1 MDPIMI
7 GIAAVVILVIV
18 AGVFLMKKGKNETTV
33 DTQTQVKRPKTL
45 AEQQREL
52 ELQRQSHMPS
62 PATPDLSQTTLQ
74 TVQTPNIAESAQH
87 ELQAA
92 EQLIQTQD
100 YDGAITTLRRA
111 LKNHPSH
118 SELNFTLLNSYA
130 LAKDY
135 QHFNTFYLEVL
146 ALNDADL
153 TTQANNLKMLVDE
166 EQRISARSTVM
177 TDTAEAVESDGLD
190 FDLPGFKQDSDKP
203 AINSTLQVAMPSV
216 TEAAQPANP
225 VDGIS
230 NNADNELDFDF
241 ALDVPETKIAPV
253 TPVPPATK
261 PTTETTA
268 AQPQS
273 NELTFAD
280 FDFDLPSNEPAT
292 AETVPAPAL
301 ESPTEIFAPIDEPV
315 TTASASNV
323 NNNNNA
329 ISDSDFDFDFSLPE
343 TQSTPTATATA
354 PMLTSPTAAP
364 SADNN
369 IADDFDFD
377 FALDV
382 PETKIAPVTPVPP
395 ATKPTTETTAAQPQ
409 SNELTFAD
417 FDFDLPSNEP
427 ATAETVPAPALESP
441 TEIFA
446 PIDEPVTTAS
456 ASNVNNNNNAIS
468 DSDFDFDFSL
478 PETQSTP
485 TATATAPM
493 LTSPTA
499 APSADNN
506 IADDFDFDFE
516 LNAEPAVTV
525 TPTNDATTETDLSFG
540 ASDIKASSNLTS
552 DAATSVPFASDEAT
566 DIASFALDDELLRQA
581 EAASLAKP
589 ATPSVAEPVVD
600 LAEVSAPEV
609 KAPKPSDSLL
619 ISDDMFDLSFD
630 DSTTQAATPAN
641 TQTTTTPIA
650 SPETTSIADNA
661 ISTTAPVVEDLSAIL
676 DVIKDI
682 DTDTLNVDLAEQ
694 YVNLGEYD
702 SAKRLLDEIKDSNN
716 TALVERATA
725 LRQRIA

>member
-18 AGVFLMKKGKNETTV
+18 AGVFLMKKGKSQTTV

-52 ELQRQSHMPS
+52 ELQRQSQQPS
-62 PATPDLSQTTLQ
+62 PYAAPNLPQSTLQ
-74 TVQTPNIAESAQH
+74 AAKTLKTAENVHH

-92 EQLIQTQD
+92 EQLIQNQD

-118 SELNFTLLNSYA
+118 SELNFTLLNTYA

-135 QHFNTFYLEVL
+135 QHFNSFYLEVL
-146 ALNDADL
+146 ALNDIDL
-153 TTQANNLKMLVDE
+153 TTQANNLKTLVDE
-166 EQRISARSTVM
+166 EQSINARSTAM
-177 TDTAEAVESDGLD
+177 THTAEAVEPDGLD

-203 AINSTLQVAMPSV
+203 AVNSTLHVVRPTVTQV
-216 TEAAQPANP
+216 AQPANP

-230 NNADNELDFDF
+230 SKADNELDFDF
-241 ALDVPETKIAPV
+241 ALDVPETKIAPLP
-253 TPVPPATK
+253 TATE

-268 AQPQS
+268 AQSQS
-273 NELTFAD
+273 NEFTFDD
-280 FDFDLPSNEPAT
+280 FDFDLPSKQPAT
-292 AETVPAPAL
+292 AETVPAPVL

-329 ISDSDFDFDFSLPE
+329 ISDSGFDFDFSLPE
-343 TQSTPTATATA
+343 TQSTPAATATA
-354 PMLTSPTAAP
+354 PMLTT
-364 SADNN
+364 
-369 IADDFDFD
+369 
-377 FALDV
+377 
-382 PETKIAPVTPVPP
+382 
-395 ATKPTTETTAAQPQ
+395 
-409 SNELTFAD
+409 
-417 FDFDLPSNEP
+417 
-427 ATAETVPAPALESP
+427 
-441 TEIFA
+441 
-446 PIDEPVTTAS
+446 
-456 ASNVNNNNNAIS
+456 
-468 DSDFDFDFSL
+468 
-478 PETQSTP
+478 
-485 TATATAPM
+485 
-493 LTSPTA
+493 PTA

-525 TPTNDATTETDLSFG
+525 TPTNDATTEAALSFDT
-540 ASDIKASSNLTS
+540 SDIKSSSNLTS
-552 DAATSVPFASDEAT
+552 DAVTSVPVASDEAT

-600 LAEVSAPEV
+600 LAEVN
-609 KAPKPSDSLL
+609 APKPSDSLL

-641 TQTTTTPIA
+641 TQTTTTPTA
-650 SPETTSIADNA
+650 SPETTSIADKA
-661 ISTTAPVVEDLSAIL
+661 SLTTAPVVEDLSEIL

>member
-18 AGVFLMKKGKNETTV
+18 AGVFLMKKGKSQTTV

-52 ELQRQSHMPS
+52 ELQRQSQQPS
-62 PATPDLSQTTLQ
+62 PYAA
-74 TVQTPNIAESAQH
+74 PNLPQST
-87 ELQAA
+87 LQAA
-92 EQLIQTQD
+92 QT
-100 YDGAITTLRRA
+100 
-111 LKNHPSH
+111 
-118 SELNFTLLNSYA
+118 LNLNA
-130 LAKDY
+130 
-135 QHFNTFYLEVL
+135 
-146 ALNDADL
+146 
-153 TTQANNLKMLVDE
+153 QANNLKTLVDE
-166 EQRISARSTVM
+166 EQSINARSTAM
-177 TDTAEAVESDGLD
+177 THTAEAVEPDGLD

-203 AINSTLQVAMPSV
+203 AINSTLHVVRPTVTQV
-216 TEAAQPANP
+216 AQPANP

-230 NNADNELDFDF
+230 SKADNELDFDF
-241 ALDVPETKIAPV
+241 ALDVPETKIAPLP
-253 TPVPPATK
+253 TATE

-268 AQPQS
+268 AQSQS
-273 NELTFAD
+273 NEFTFDD
-280 FDFDLPSNEPAT
+280 FDFDPPSKEPAT
-292 AETVPAPAL
+292 AATVAAPAL

-329 ISDSDFDFDFSLPE
+329 ISDSGFDFDFSLPE
-343 TQSTPTATATA
+343 TQSTPAATATA
-354 PMLTSPTAAP
+354 PMLTT
-364 SADNN
+364 
-369 IADDFDFD
+369 
-377 FALDV
+377 
-382 PETKIAPVTPVPP
+382 
-395 ATKPTTETTAAQPQ
+395 
-409 SNELTFAD
+409 
-417 FDFDLPSNEP
+417 
-427 ATAETVPAPALESP
+427 
-441 TEIFA
+441 
-446 PIDEPVTTAS
+446 
-456 ASNVNNNNNAIS
+456 
-468 DSDFDFDFSL
+468 
-478 PETQSTP
+478 
-485 TATATAPM
+485 
-493 LTSPTA
+493 PTA

-516 LNAEPAVTV
+516 LNAEPAVT
-525 TPTNDATTETDLSFG
+525 PTNDATTEANLSFDT
-540 ASDIKASSNLTS
+540 SDIKSSSNLTS
-552 DAATSVPFASDEAT
+552 DAVTSVPVASDEAT

-600 LAEVSAPEV
+600 LAEVNAPNS
-609 KAPKPSDSLL
+609 SDSLL

-650 SPETTSIADNA
+650 SPETTSIADKA
-661 ISTTAPVVEDLSAIL
+661 SLTTAPVVEDLSEIL

>member
-216 TEAAQPANP
+216 TEVTQPATLANG
-225 VDGIS
+225 VS
-230 NNADNELDFDF
+230 SNADNELDFDF
-241 ALDVPETKIAPV
+241 AFDAPETKIAPV
-253 TPVPPATK
+253 APVPPATE

-268 AQPQS
+268 AQSQS
-273 NELTFAD
+273 NELTFDD
-280 FDFDLPSNEPAT
+280 FDFDLPSKEPAT

-315 TTASASNV
+315 ATTLASNV
-323 NNNNNA
+323 NHEA
-329 ISDSDFDFDFSLPE
+329 ISDSDFDFDFSLPD
-343 TQSTPTATATA
+343 TPSTTATTA
-354 PMLTSPTAAP
+354 VEPMTTTSAAP
-364 SADNN
+364 SADN
-369 IADDFDFD
+369 IADEF
-377 FALDV
+377 
-382 PETKIAPVTPVPP
+382 
-395 ATKPTTETTAAQPQ
+395 
-409 SNELTFAD
+409 D
-417 FDFDLPSNEP
+417 FDFDL
-427 ATAETVPAPALESP
+427 
-441 TEIFA
+441 
-446 PIDEPVTTAS
+446 
-456 ASNVNNNNNAIS
+456 
-468 DSDFDFDFSL
+468 
-478 PETQSTP
+478 
-485 TATATAPM
+485 
-493 LTSPTA
+493 
-499 APSADNN
+499 
-506 IADDFDFDFE
+506 
-516 LNAEPAVTV
+516 NAEPAV
-525 TPTNDATTETDLSFG
+525 TPTNDATTEADLSFD
-540 ASDIKASSNLTS
+540 ASDTKASNNLVS
-552 DAATSVPFASDEAT
+552 DAATSVPVASDEAT
-566 DIASFALDDELLRQA
+566 DIASFDLDDELLRQA
-581 EAASLAKP
+581 EAATLATP
-589 ATPSVAEPVVD
+589 ATPSVAEPVVG
-600 LAEVSAPEV
+600 LAEVSAPSQ
-609 KAPKPSDSLL
+609 SDSLL
-619 ISDDMFDLSFD
+619 ISDDMFDFALDDDTTKVQDATSNVLVTEPVTSDDLIDLSFD
-630 DSTTQAATPAN
+630 DTANQTAPTP
-641 TQTTTTPIA
+641 TA
-650 SPETTSIADNA
+650 SLETTSVADNA
-661 ISTTAPVVEDLSAIL
+661 SLTTAPVIEDLSAIL

>member
-18 AGVFLMKKGKNETTV
+18 AGVFLMKKGKNQTTV
-33 DTQTQVKRPKTL
+33 DSQTQVKRPKTL

-52 ELQRQSHMPS
+52 ELQRQSQIPS
-62 PATPDLSQTTLQ
+62 PAAPDLPQTTLQ
-74 TVQTPNIAESAQH
+74 TVQTLNTAESAQH

-100 YDGAITTLRRA
+100 YEGAITTLRRA

-118 SELNFTLLNSYA
+118 SGLNFTLLNSYA

-135 QHFNTFYLEVL
+135 QHFNTFYSEVL

-166 EQRISARSTVM
+166 EQSITARSAAM
-177 TDTAEAVESDGLD
+177 THTAEVVESDGLD
-190 FDLPGFKQDSDKP
+190 FDLPGFNKQESDKP
-203 AINSTLQVAMPSV
+203 AINSTSQVAMPSV
-216 TEAAQPANP
+216 TEMAQPATLAN
-225 VDGIS
+225 GAS

-253 TPVPPATK
+253 TPVPPETK

-273 NELTFAD
+273 DELTFDD

-292 AETVPAPAL
+292 AKTVAAPAL
-301 ESPTEIFAPIDEPV
+301 ESPTEIVTPVKEESV
-315 TTASASNV
+315 TTTLASNV
-323 NNNNNA
+323 NNEA

-343 TQSTPTATATA
+343 TQSTPTATAVE
-354 PMLTSPTAAP
+354 PMIMTQTAAP
-364 SADNN
+364 SADN

-377 FALDV
+377 FD
-382 PETKIAPVTPVPP
+382 
-395 ATKPTTETTAAQPQ
+395 
-409 SNELTFAD
+409 
-417 FDFDLPSNEP
+417 
-427 ATAETVPAPALESP
+427 
-441 TEIFA
+441 
-446 PIDEPVTTAS
+446 
-456 ASNVNNNNNAIS
+456 
-468 DSDFDFDFSL
+468 
-478 PETQSTP
+478 
-485 TATATAPM
+485 
-493 LTSPTA
+493 
-499 APSADNN
+499 
-506 IADDFDFDFE
+506 
-516 LNAEPAVTV
+516 LNAEPAV
-525 TPTNDATTETDLSFG
+525 TPTNDATTETALSFG
-540 ASDIKASSNLTS
+540 ASDTKASSNLTS

-566 DIASFALDDELLRQA
+566 DIASFALDDELILQA
-581 EAASLAKP
+581 EAATLATV
-589 ATPSVAEPVVD
+589 ATPSVTEPVVD
-600 LAEVSAPEV
+600 LAEVSAPIEV
-609 KAPKPSDSLL
+609 KAPSQSDSLL
-619 ISDDMFDLSFD
+619 ISDDMFDFALDDDTTKAQDATSNVLVTEPTPSDDLIDLSFD
-630 DSTTQAATPAN
+630 DTATQATN
-641 TQTTTTPIA
+641 QTTTTRTA
-650 SPETTSIADNA
+650 SLETTSIADNV
-661 ISTTAPVVEDLSAIL
+661 SLTTAPVVEDLSAIL

>member
-18 AGVFLMKKGKNETTV
+18 AGVFLMKKGKSQTTV

-52 ELQRQSHMPS
+52 ELQRQSQQPS
-62 PATPDLSQTTLQ
+62 PYAA
-74 TVQTPNIAESAQH
+74 PNLPQST
-87 ELQAA
+87 LQAA
-92 EQLIQTQD
+92 QT
-100 YDGAITTLRRA
+100 
-111 LKNHPSH
+111 
-118 SELNFTLLNSYA
+118 LNLNA
-130 LAKDY
+130 
-135 QHFNTFYLEVL
+135 
-146 ALNDADL
+146 
-153 TTQANNLKMLVDE
+153 QANNLKTLVDE
-166 EQRISARSTVM
+166 EQSINARSTAM
-177 TDTAEAVESDGLD
+177 THTAEAVEPDGLD

-203 AINSTLQVAMPSV
+203 AINSTLHVVRPTVTQV
-216 TEAAQPANP
+216 AQPANP

-230 NNADNELDFDF
+230 SKADNELDFDF
-241 ALDVPETKIAPV
+241 ALDVPETKIAPLP
-253 TPVPPATK
+253 TATE

-268 AQPQS
+268 AQSQS
-273 NELTFAD
+273 NEFTFDD
-280 FDFDLPSNEPAT
+280 FDFDLPSKQPAT
-292 AETVPAPAL
+292 AATVAAPAL

-329 ISDSDFDFDFSLPE
+329 ISDSGFDFDFSLPE
-343 TQSTPTATATA
+343 TQSTPAATATA
-354 PMLTSPTAAP
+354 PMLTT
-364 SADNN
+364 
-369 IADDFDFD
+369 
-377 FALDV
+377 
-382 PETKIAPVTPVPP
+382 
-395 ATKPTTETTAAQPQ
+395 
-409 SNELTFAD
+409 
-417 FDFDLPSNEP
+417 
-427 ATAETVPAPALESP
+427 
-441 TEIFA
+441 
-446 PIDEPVTTAS
+446 
-456 ASNVNNNNNAIS
+456 
-468 DSDFDFDFSL
+468 
-478 PETQSTP
+478 
-485 TATATAPM
+485 
-493 LTSPTA
+493 PTA

-525 TPTNDATTETDLSFG
+525 TPTNDATTEAALSFDT
-540 ASDIKASSNLTS
+540 SDIKSSSNLTS
-552 DAATSVPFASDEAT
+552 DAVTSVPVASDEAT

-600 LAEVSAPEV
+600 LAEVNAPNS
-609 KAPKPSDSLL
+609 SDSLL

-650 SPETTSIADNA
+650 SPETTSIADKA
-661 ISTTAPVVEDLSAIL
+661 SLTTAPVVEDLSEIL

-716 TALVERATA
+716 TALVERAAA

>member
-7 GIAAVVILVIV
+7 GIAAVVILVVI
-18 AGVFLMKKGKNETTV
+18 AGVFLMKKGKNQTTV

-52 ELQRQSHMPS
+52 ELQRQSQQPS
-62 PATPDLSQTTLQ
+62 PYAA
-74 TVQTPNIAESAQH
+74 PNLPQST
-87 ELQAA
+87 LQAA
-92 EQLIQTQD
+92 QT
-100 YDGAITTLRRA
+100 
-111 LKNHPSH
+111 
-118 SELNFTLLNSYA
+118 LNLNA
-130 LAKDY
+130 
-135 QHFNTFYLEVL
+135 
-146 ALNDADL
+146 
-153 TTQANNLKMLVDE
+153 QANNLKTLVDE
-166 EQRISARSTVM
+166 EQSINARSTAM
-177 TDTAEAVESDGLD
+177 THTAEAVEPDGLD
-190 FDLPGFKQDSDKP
+190 FDLPGFNNQDNNQDSDKP
-203 AINSTLQVAMPSV
+203 AINRTLQAAMPTV
-216 TEAAQPANP
+216 TQVAQPANP

-230 NNADNELDFDF
+230 SKADNELDFDF
-241 ALDVPETKIAPV
+241 ALDVPETKIAPLP
-253 TPVPPATK
+253 TATE

-268 AQPQS
+268 AQSQS
-273 NELTFAD
+273 NEFTFDD
-280 FDFDLPSNEPAT
+280 FDFDPPSKEPAT
-292 AETVPAPAL
+292 AATVAAPAL

-329 ISDSDFDFDFSLPE
+329 ISDSGFDFDFSLPE
-343 TQSTPTATATA
+343 TQSTPAATATA
-354 PMLTSPTAAP
+354 PMLTT
-364 SADNN
+364 
-369 IADDFDFD
+369 
-377 FALDV
+377 
-382 PETKIAPVTPVPP
+382 
-395 ATKPTTETTAAQPQ
+395 
-409 SNELTFAD
+409 
-417 FDFDLPSNEP
+417 
-427 ATAETVPAPALESP
+427 
-441 TEIFA
+441 
-446 PIDEPVTTAS
+446 
-456 ASNVNNNNNAIS
+456 
-468 DSDFDFDFSL
+468 
-478 PETQSTP
+478 
-485 TATATAPM
+485 
-493 LTSPTA
+493 PTA

-525 TPTNDATTETDLSFG
+525 TPTNDATTEAALSFDT
-540 ASDIKASSNLTS
+540 SDIKSSSNLTS
-552 DAATSVPFASDEAT
+552 DAVTSVPVASDEAT

-600 LAEVSAPEV
+600 LAEVN
-609 KAPKPSDSLL
+609 APKPSDSLL

-650 SPETTSIADNA
+650 SPETTSIADKA
-661 ISTTAPVVEDLSAIL
+661 SLTTAPVVEDLSEIL

>member
-18 AGVFLMKKGKNETTV
+18 AGVFLMKKGKSQTTV

-52 ELQRQSHMPS
+52 ELQRQSQQPS
-62 PATPDLSQTTLQ
+62 PYAA
-74 TVQTPNIAESAQH
+74 PNLPQST
-87 ELQAA
+87 LQAA
-92 EQLIQTQD
+92 QT
-100 YDGAITTLRRA
+100 
-111 LKNHPSH
+111 
-118 SELNFTLLNSYA
+118 LNLNA
-130 LAKDY
+130 
-135 QHFNTFYLEVL
+135 
-146 ALNDADL
+146 
-153 TTQANNLKMLVDE
+153 QANNLKTLVDE
-166 EQRISARSTVM
+166 EQSINARSTAM
-177 TDTAEAVESDGLD
+177 THTAEAVEPDGLD

-203 AINSTLQVAMPSV
+203 AINSTLHVVRPTVTQV
-216 TEAAQPANP
+216 AQPANP

-230 NNADNELDFDF
+230 SKADNELDFDF
-241 ALDVPETKIAPV
+241 ALDVPETKIAPLP
-253 TPVPPATK
+253 TATE

-268 AQPQS
+268 AQSQS
-273 NELTFAD
+273 NEFTFDD
-280 FDFDLPSNEPAT
+280 FDFDPPSKQPAT
-292 AETVPAPAL
+292 AETVAAPAL

-343 TQSTPTATATA
+343 TQSTPTATAVE
-354 PMLTSPTAAP
+354 PMPTTPTAAP

-377 FALDV
+377 FD
-382 PETKIAPVTPVPP
+382 
-395 ATKPTTETTAAQPQ
+395 
-409 SNELTFAD
+409 
-417 FDFDLPSNEP
+417 
-427 ATAETVPAPALESP
+427 
-441 TEIFA
+441 
-446 PIDEPVTTAS
+446 
-456 ASNVNNNNNAIS
+456 
-468 DSDFDFDFSL
+468 
-478 PETQSTP
+478 
-485 TATATAPM
+485 
-493 LTSPTA
+493 
-499 APSADNN
+499 
-506 IADDFDFDFE
+506 
-516 LNAEPAVTV
+516 LNAEPAV
-525 TPTNDATTETDLSFG
+525 TPTNDATTEAALSFDT
-540 ASDIKASSNLTS
+540 SDIKSSSNLTS
-552 DAATSVPFASDEAT
+552 DAVTSVPVASDEAT

-600 LAEVSAPEV
+600 LAEVN
-609 KAPKPSDSLL
+609 APKPSDSLL

-650 SPETTSIADNA
+650 SPETTSIADKA
-661 ISTTAPVVEDLSAIL
+661 SLTTAPVVEDLSEIL

>member
-18 AGVFLMKKGKNETTV
+18 AGVFLMKKGKSQTTV

-52 ELQRQSHMPS
+52 ELQRQSQMPS
-62 PATPDLSQTTLQ
+62 PAAPDLPQTTLQ
-74 TVQTPNIAESAQH
+74 TVQTLNTAESAQH

-92 EQLIQTQD
+92 EQLIQNQD
-100 YDGAITTLRRA
+100 YEGAITTLRRA

-118 SELNFTLLNSYA
+118 SGLNFTLLNSYA

-135 QHFNTFYLEVL
+135 QHFNTFYSEVL

-166 EQRISARSTVM
+166 EQSITARSAAM
-177 TDTAEAVESDGLD
+177 THTAEAVESDGLD

-216 TEAAQPANP
+216 TGAAQSVTP
-225 VDGIS
+225 VDGAS
-230 NNADNELDFDF
+230 HNADNELDFDF
-241 ALDVPETKIAPV
+241 ALDVPETKPTPV
-253 TPVPPATK
+253 TTATE

-268 AQPQS
+268 AQSQS
-273 NELTFAD
+273 DELTFDD
-280 FDFDLPSNEPAT
+280 FDFDLPSKEPAT
-292 AETVPAPAL
+292 AETVAAPVL

-315 TTASASNV
+315 TTTLASKV
-323 NNNNNA
+323 NNEA

-343 TQSTPTATATA
+343 TQSTPTATAVE

-369 IADDFDFD
+369 IADEF
-377 FALDV
+377 
-382 PETKIAPVTPVPP
+382 
-395 ATKPTTETTAAQPQ
+395 
-409 SNELTFAD
+409 D
-417 FDFDLPSNEP
+417 FDFDL
-427 ATAETVPAPALESP
+427 
-441 TEIFA
+441 
-446 PIDEPVTTAS
+446 
-456 ASNVNNNNNAIS
+456 
-468 DSDFDFDFSL
+468 
-478 PETQSTP
+478 
-485 TATATAPM
+485 
-493 LTSPTA
+493 
-499 APSADNN
+499 
-506 IADDFDFDFE
+506 
-516 LNAEPAVTV
+516 NAEPAV
-525 TPTNDATTETDLSFG
+525 TPTNDATTEADLSFD

-552 DAATSVPFASDEAT
+552 DAATSVPVASDEAT
-566 DIASFALDDELLRQA
+566 DITSFDLDDELLRQA
-581 EAASLAKP
+581 EAATLAT
-589 ATPSVAEPVVD
+589 ATTPSVAEPVVD
-600 LAEVSAPEV
+600 LAEV
-609 KAPKPSDSLL
+609 KAPSQSDSLL
-619 ISDDMFDLSFD
+619 ISDDMFDFALDDDTTKVQDATSNVLFTEPTPSDDLIDLSFD
-630 DSTTQAATPAN
+630 DAAIQVTN
-641 TQTTTTPIA
+641 QTTTTPTA
-650 SPETTSIADNA
+650 SLETPSVADNA
-661 ISTTAPVVEDLSAIL
+661 ISTTAPVVEDLSAIF

>member
-18 AGVFLMKKGKNETTV
+18 AGVFLMKKGKSQTIVN
-33 DTQTQVKRPKTL
+33 TQTQVKRPKTL

-52 ELQRQSHMPS
+52 ELQRQSQQPS
-62 PATPDLSQTTLQ
+62 PYAA
-74 TVQTPNIAESAQH
+74 PNLPQST
-87 ELQAA
+87 LQAA
-92 EQLIQTQD
+92 QT
-100 YDGAITTLRRA
+100 
-111 LKNHPSH
+111 
-118 SELNFTLLNSYA
+118 LNLNA
-130 LAKDY
+130 
-135 QHFNTFYLEVL
+135 
-146 ALNDADL
+146 
-153 TTQANNLKMLVDE
+153 QANNLKTLVDE
-166 EQRISARSTVM
+166 EQSINARSTAM
-177 TDTAEAVESDGLD
+177 THTAEAVEPDGLD

-203 AINSTLQVAMPSV
+203 AINSTLHVVRPTVTQV
-216 TEAAQPANP
+216 AQPANP

-230 NNADNELDFDF
+230 SKADNELDFDF
-241 ALDVPETKIAPV
+241 ALDVPETKIAPLP
-253 TPVPPATK
+253 TATE

-268 AQPQS
+268 AQSQS
-273 NELTFAD
+273 NEFTFDD
-280 FDFDLPSNEPAT
+280 FDFDLPSKQPAT
-292 AETVPAPAL
+292 AATVAAPAL

-329 ISDSDFDFDFSLPE
+329 ISDSGFDFDFSLPE
-343 TQSTPTATATA
+343 TQSTPAATATA
-354 PMLTSPTAAP
+354 PMLTT
-364 SADNN
+364 
-369 IADDFDFD
+369 
-377 FALDV
+377 
-382 PETKIAPVTPVPP
+382 
-395 ATKPTTETTAAQPQ
+395 
-409 SNELTFAD
+409 
-417 FDFDLPSNEP
+417 
-427 ATAETVPAPALESP
+427 
-441 TEIFA
+441 
-446 PIDEPVTTAS
+446 
-456 ASNVNNNNNAIS
+456 
-468 DSDFDFDFSL
+468 
-478 PETQSTP
+478 
-485 TATATAPM
+485 
-493 LTSPTA
+493 PTA

-525 TPTNDATTETDLSFG
+525 TPTNDATTEAALSFDT
-540 ASDIKASSNLTS
+540 SDIKSSSNLTS
-552 DAATSVPFASDEAT
+552 DAVTSVPVASDEAT

-600 LAEVSAPEV
+600 LAEVN
-609 KAPKPSDSLL
+609 APKPSDSLL

-650 SPETTSIADNA
+650 SPETTSIADKA
-661 ISTTAPVVEDLSAIL
+661 SLTTAPVVEDLSEIL

-716 TALVERATA
+716 TALVERAAA

>member
-18 AGVFLMKKGKNETTV
+18 AGVFLMKKGKSQTTV

-52 ELQRQSHMPS
+52 ELQRQSQQPS
-62 PATPDLSQTTLQ
+62 PYAA
-74 TVQTPNIAESAQH
+74 PNLPQST
-87 ELQAA
+87 LQAA
-92 EQLIQTQD
+92 QT
-100 YDGAITTLRRA
+100 
-111 LKNHPSH
+111 
-118 SELNFTLLNSYA
+118 LNLNA
-130 LAKDY
+130 
-135 QHFNTFYLEVL
+135 
-146 ALNDADL
+146 
-153 TTQANNLKMLVDE
+153 QANNLKTLVDE
-166 EQRISARSTVM
+166 EQSINARSTAM
-177 TDTAEAVESDGLD
+177 THTAEAVEPDGLD

-203 AINSTLQVAMPSV
+203 AINSTLHVVRPTVTQV
-216 TEAAQPANP
+216 AQPANP

-230 NNADNELDFDF
+230 SKADNELDFDF
-241 ALDVPETKIAPV
+241 ALDVPETKIAPL
-253 TPVPPATK
+253 P
-261 PTTETTA
+261 TETTA
-268 AQPQS
+268 AQSQS
-273 NELTFAD
+273 NEFTFDD
-280 FDFDLPSNEPAT
+280 FDFDLPSKQPAT
-292 AETVPAPAL
+292 AETVPAPVL

-329 ISDSDFDFDFSLPE
+329 ISDSGFDFDFSLPE
-343 TQSTPTATATA
+343 TQSTPAATATA
-354 PMLTSPTAAP
+354 PMLTT
-364 SADNN
+364 
-369 IADDFDFD
+369 
-377 FALDV
+377 
-382 PETKIAPVTPVPP
+382 
-395 ATKPTTETTAAQPQ
+395 
-409 SNELTFAD
+409 
-417 FDFDLPSNEP
+417 
-427 ATAETVPAPALESP
+427 
-441 TEIFA
+441 
-446 PIDEPVTTAS
+446 
-456 ASNVNNNNNAIS
+456 
-468 DSDFDFDFSL
+468 
-478 PETQSTP
+478 
-485 TATATAPM
+485 
-493 LTSPTA
+493 PTA

-525 TPTNDATTETDLSFG
+525 TPTNDATTEAALSFDT
-540 ASDIKASSNLTS
+540 SDIKSSSNLTS
-552 DAATSVPFASDEAT
+552 DAVTSVPVASDEAT

-600 LAEVSAPEV
+600 LAEVN
-609 KAPKPSDSLL
+609 APKPSDSLL

-650 SPETTSIADNA
+650 SPETTSIADKA
-661 ISTTAPVVEDLSAIL
+661 SLTTAPVVEDLSEIL

>member
-18 AGVFLMKKGKNETTV
+18 AGVFLMKKGKSQTTV
-33 DTQTQVKRPKTL
+33 DTQTEVKRPKTL

-52 ELQRQSHMPS
+52 ELQRQSQMPS
-62 PATPDLSQTTLQ
+62 PAAPNLPQTTLQ
-74 TVQTPNIAESAQH
+74 TAQT
-87 ELQAA
+87 
-92 EQLIQTQD
+92 
-100 YDGAITTLRRA
+100 
-111 LKNHPSH
+111 
-118 SELNFTLLNSYA
+118 LNLNA
-130 LAKDY
+130 
-135 QHFNTFYLEVL
+135 
-146 ALNDADL
+146 
-153 TTQANNLKMLVDE
+153 QANNLKTLVDE
-166 EQRISARSTVM
+166 EQSINARSTVM
-177 TDTAEAVESDGLD
+177 THTPEAVESDVLD
-190 FDLPGFKQDSDKP
+190 FDLPGFNKQESDKP
-203 AINSTLQVAMPSV
+203 AINSTSQVAMPSV
-216 TEAAQPANP
+216 TEMAQPATLAN
-225 VDGIS
+225 GAS

-241 ALDVPETKIAPV
+241 ALDVPETKIAPLP
-253 TPVPPATK
+253 TATE

-268 AQPQS
+268 AQSQS
-273 NELTFAD
+273 NEFTFDD
-280 FDFDLPSNEPAT
+280 FDFDLPSKQPAT
-292 AETVPAPAL
+292 AATVAAPAL

-329 ISDSDFDFDFSLPE
+329 ISDSGFDFDFSLPE
-343 TQSTPTATATA
+343 TQSTPAATATA
-354 PMLTSPTAAP
+354 PMLTT
-364 SADNN
+364 
-369 IADDFDFD
+369 
-377 FALDV
+377 
-382 PETKIAPVTPVPP
+382 
-395 ATKPTTETTAAQPQ
+395 
-409 SNELTFAD
+409 
-417 FDFDLPSNEP
+417 
-427 ATAETVPAPALESP
+427 
-441 TEIFA
+441 
-446 PIDEPVTTAS
+446 
-456 ASNVNNNNNAIS
+456 
-468 DSDFDFDFSL
+468 
-478 PETQSTP
+478 
-485 TATATAPM
+485 
-493 LTSPTA
+493 PTA

-525 TPTNDATTETDLSFG
+525 TPTNDATTEAALSFDT
-540 ASDIKASSNLTS
+540 SDIKSSSNLTS
-552 DAATSVPFASDEAT
+552 DAVTSVPVASDEAT

-600 LAEVSAPEV
+600 LAEVN
-609 KAPKPSDSLL
+609 APKPSDSLL

-650 SPETTSIADNA
+650 SPETTSIADKA
-661 ISTTAPVVEDLSAIL
+661 SLTTAPVVEDLSEIL

>member
-18 AGVFLMKKGKNETTV
+18 AGFFLMKKGKNETTV

-52 ELQRQSHMPS
+52 ELQRQSQMPS
-62 PATPDLSQTTLQ
+62 PAAPDLPQTTLQ
-74 TVQTPNIAESAQH
+74 TAQTLNTTENAQH

-100 YDGAITTLRRA
+100 YEGAITTLRRA

-118 SELNFTLLNSYA
+118 SGLNFTLLNSYA

-135 QHFNTFYLEVL
+135 QHFNSFYLEVL
-146 ALNDADL
+146 AVNNADL

-166 EQRISARSTVM
+166 EQRITARSAAM
-177 TDTAEAVESDGLD
+177 THTAEAVESDGLD

-203 AINSTLQVAMPSV
+203 AINSTSQVAMPSV
-216 TEAAQPANP
+216 TEAAQPATLAN
-225 VDGIS
+225 GANS
-230 NNADNELDFDF
+230 NADNELDFDF

-253 TPVPPATK
+253 TPVPPETK

-273 NELTFAD
+273 DELTFDD
-280 FDFDLPSNEPAT
+280 FDFDLPSKQPAT
-292 AETVPAPAL
+292 AETVAAPAL
-301 ESPTEIFAPIDEPV
+301 ESPTEIVTPVKEEPV
-315 TTASASNV
+315 TTTSASNV

-329 ISDSDFDFDFSLPE
+329 ISDSDFDFDFDFSLPDNP
-343 TQSTPTATATA
+343 STNAATAAA
-354 PMLTSPTAAP
+354 PMLTPPTAAP

-377 FALDV
+377 F
-382 PETKIAPVTPVPP
+382 
-395 ATKPTTETTAAQPQ
+395 
-409 SNELTFAD
+409 
-417 FDFDLPSNEP
+417 DLK
-427 ATAETVPAPALESP
+427 
-441 TEIFA
+441 
-446 PIDEPVTTAS
+446 
-456 ASNVNNNNNAIS
+456 
-468 DSDFDFDFSL
+468 
-478 PETQSTP
+478 
-485 TATATAPM
+485 
-493 LTSPTA
+493 
-499 APSADNN
+499 
-506 IADDFDFDFE
+506 
-516 LNAEPAVTV
+516 AEPAV
-525 TPTNDATTETDLSFG
+525 TPTNDATTEANLSFD
-540 ASDIKASSNLTS
+540 ASDTKASSNLPS
-552 DAATSVPFASDEAT
+552 DAATSVPVASDEAT

-600 LAEVSAPEV
+600 LAEVN
-609 KAPKPSDSLL
+609 APKPSDSLL

-641 TQTTTTPIA
+641 TQTTTTPTA
-650 SPETTSIADNA
+650 SPETTSIADKA
-661 ISTTAPVVEDLSAIL
+661 SLKTAPVVEDLSAIL

-716 TALVERATA
+716 TALVERAAA

>member
-216 TEAAQPANP
+216 TQVAQSATLANG
-225 VDGIS
+225 VS
-230 NNADNELDFDF
+230 SNADNKLDFDF
-241 ALDVPETKIAPV
+241 ALDAPETKIAPV
-253 TPVPPATK
+253 APVPPATE

-268 AQPQS
+268 AQSQS
-273 NELTFAD
+273 NELTFDD
-280 FDFDLPSNEPAT
+280 FDFDLPSKEPAT
-292 AETVPAPAL
+292 AETVPAL
-301 ESPTEIFAPIDEPV
+301 ESTTEIFAPIDEPV
-315 TTASASNV
+315 ATTLASNV
-323 NNNNNA
+323 NHEA
-329 ISDSDFDFDFSLPE
+329 ISDSDFDFDFSLPD
-343 TQSTPTATATA
+343 TPSTTATTA
-354 PMLTSPTAAP
+354 VEPMTTTSAAP
-364 SADNN
+364 SADN
-369 IADDFDFD
+369 IADEF
-377 FALDV
+377 
-382 PETKIAPVTPVPP
+382 
-395 ATKPTTETTAAQPQ
+395 
-409 SNELTFAD
+409 D
-417 FDFDLPSNEP
+417 FDFDL
-427 ATAETVPAPALESP
+427 
-441 TEIFA
+441 
-446 PIDEPVTTAS
+446 
-456 ASNVNNNNNAIS
+456 
-468 DSDFDFDFSL
+468 
-478 PETQSTP
+478 
-485 TATATAPM
+485 
-493 LTSPTA
+493 
-499 APSADNN
+499 
-506 IADDFDFDFE
+506 
-516 LNAEPAVTV
+516 NAEPAV
-525 TPTNDATTETDLSFG
+525 TPTNDATTEADLSFD
-540 ASDIKASSNLTS
+540 ASDTKASNNLVS
-552 DAATSVPFASDEAT
+552 DAATSVPVASDEAT
-566 DIASFALDDELLRQA
+566 DIASFDLDDELLRQA
-581 EAASLAKP
+581 EAATLATP

-600 LAEVSAPEV
+600 LAEVSAPSQ
-609 KAPKPSDSLL
+609 SDSLL
-619 ISDDMFDLSFD
+619 ISDDMFDFALDDDTTKAQDPTLNVLVTEPIPSDDLIDLSFD
-630 DSTTQAATPAN
+630 DADTQATN
-641 TQTTTTPIA
+641 QTTTTPTA
-650 SPETTSIADNA
+650 SLETTSVADNA
-661 ISTTAPVVEDLSAIL
+661 SLTTAPVIEDLSAIL

>member
-18 AGVFLMKKGKNETTV
+18 AGVFLMKKGNNQTTV

-52 ELQRQSHMPS
+52 ELQRQSQMPS
-62 PATPDLSQTTLQ
+62 PAAPDLWQTTLQ
-74 TVQTPNIAESAQH
+74 TAQTLNTTESAQH

-100 YDGAITTLRRA
+100 YEGAITTLRRA

-118 SELNFTLLNSYA
+118 SGLNFTLLNSYA
-130 LAKDY
+130 LVRDY
-135 QHFNTFYLEVL
+135 QHFNSFYLEVL
-146 ALNDADL
+146 ALNDIDL
-153 TTQANNLKMLVDE
+153 TTQANNLKTLVDE
-166 EQRISARSTVM
+166 EQSINARSTAM
-177 TDTAEAVESDGLD
+177 THTAEAVEPDGLD

-203 AINSTLQVAMPSV
+203 AINSTLHVVRPTVTQV
-216 TEAAQPANP
+216 AQPANP

-230 NNADNELDFDF
+230 SKADNELDFDF
-241 ALDVPETKIAPV
+241 ALDVPETKIAPL
-253 TPVPPATK
+253 P
-261 PTTETTA
+261 TETTA
-268 AQPQS
+268 AQSQS
-273 NELTFAD
+273 NEFTFDD
-280 FDFDLPSNEPAT
+280 FDFDLPSKQPAT
-292 AETVPAPAL
+292 AETVPAPVL
-301 ESPTEIFAPIDEPV
+301 ESTTEIFAPIDEPV

-329 ISDSDFDFDFSLPE
+329 ISDSGFDFDFSLPE
-343 TQSTPTATATA
+343 TQSTPAATATA
-354 PMLTSPTAAP
+354 PMLTT
-364 SADNN
+364 
-369 IADDFDFD
+369 
-377 FALDV
+377 
-382 PETKIAPVTPVPP
+382 
-395 ATKPTTETTAAQPQ
+395 
-409 SNELTFAD
+409 
-417 FDFDLPSNEP
+417 
-427 ATAETVPAPALESP
+427 
-441 TEIFA
+441 
-446 PIDEPVTTAS
+446 
-456 ASNVNNNNNAIS
+456 
-468 DSDFDFDFSL
+468 
-478 PETQSTP
+478 
-485 TATATAPM
+485 
-493 LTSPTA
+493 PTA

-525 TPTNDATTETDLSFG
+525 TPTNDATTEAALSFDT
-540 ASDIKASSNLTS
+540 SDIKSSSNLTS
-552 DAATSVPFASDEAT
+552 DAVTSVPVASDEAT

-600 LAEVSAPEV
+600 LAEVN
-609 KAPKPSDSLL
+609 APKPSDSLL

-650 SPETTSIADNA
+650 SPETTSIADKA
-661 ISTTAPVVEDLSAIL
+661 SLTTAPVVEDLSEIL

>member
-18 AGVFLMKKGKNETTV
+18 AGVFLMKKGKSQTTV

-118 SELNFTLLNSYA
+118 SGLNFTLLNSYA

-135 QHFNTFYLEVL
+135 QHFNTFYSEVL

-230 NNADNELDFDF
+230 NNADNEL
-241 ALDVPETKIAPV
+241 
-253 TPVPPATK
+253 
-261 PTTETTA
+261 
-268 AQPQS
+268 
-273 NELTFAD
+273 
-280 FDFDLPSNEPAT
+280 
-292 AETVPAPAL
+292 
-301 ESPTEIFAPIDEPV
+301 
-315 TTASASNV
+315 
-323 NNNNNA
+323 
-329 ISDSDFDFDFSLPE
+329 
-343 TQSTPTATATA
+343 
-354 PMLTSPTAAP
+354 
-364 SADNN
+364 
-369 IADDFDFD
+369 DFD

>member
-74 TVQTPNIAESAQH
+74 TVQNLNTDESAQH

-225 VDGIS
+225 VNGIS

-241 ALDVPETKIAPV
+241 TLDVPETKIAPV
-253 TPVPPATK
+253 APVPPATK

-268 AQPQS
+268 AQSQS
-273 NELTFAD
+273 NELTFDD
-280 FDFDLPSNEPAT
+280 FDFDLPSKEPAT

-315 TTASASNV
+315 ATTLASNV
-323 NNNNNA
+323 NHEA
-329 ISDSDFDFDFSLPE
+329 ISDSDFDLDFSLPD
-343 TQSTPTATATA
+343 TPSTTAATAVE
-354 PMLTSPTAAP
+354 PMATTSAAP

-369 IADDFDFD
+369 IADEF
-377 FALDV
+377 
-382 PETKIAPVTPVPP
+382 
-395 ATKPTTETTAAQPQ
+395 
-409 SNELTFAD
+409 D
-417 FDFDLPSNEP
+417 FDFDL
-427 ATAETVPAPALESP
+427 
-441 TEIFA
+441 
-446 PIDEPVTTAS
+446 
-456 ASNVNNNNNAIS
+456 
-468 DSDFDFDFSL
+468 
-478 PETQSTP
+478 
-485 TATATAPM
+485 
-493 LTSPTA
+493 
-499 APSADNN
+499 
-506 IADDFDFDFE
+506 
-516 LNAEPAVTV
+516 NAEPAV
-525 TPTNDATTETDLSFG
+525 TPTNDATTEADLSFD
-540 ASDIKASSNLTS
+540 ASDTKASNNLTS
-552 DAATSVPFASDEAT
+552 DAATSVPVASDEAT
-566 DIASFALDDELLRQA
+566 DIASFDLDDELLRQA
-581 EAASLAKP
+581 EAATLATP

-600 LAEVSAPEV
+600 LAEVSAPSQ
-609 KAPKPSDSLL
+609 SDSLL
-619 ISDDMFDLSFD
+619 ISDDMFDFALDDDTTKAQDPTLNVLVTEPIPSDDLIDLSFD
-630 DSTTQAATPAN
+630 DADTQATN
-641 TQTTTTPIA
+641 QTTTTPTA
-650 SPETTSIADNA
+650 SLETTSVADNA
-661 ISTTAPVVEDLSAIL
+661 SLTTAPVIEDLSAIL

>member
-18 AGVFLMKKGKNETTV
+18 AGVFLMKKGKSQTTV

-52 ELQRQSHMPS
+52 ELQRQSQMPS
-62 PATPDLSQTTLQ
+62 PAAPELPQTTLQ
-74 TVQTPNIAESAQH
+74 TVQTLNTAESAQH

-92 EQLIQTQD
+92 EQLIQNQD

-118 SELNFTLLNSYA
+118 SGLNFTLLNSYA

-135 QHFNTFYLEVL
+135 QHFNTFYSEVL

-166 EQRISARSTVM
+166 EQSITARSAAM
-177 TDTAEAVESDGLD
+177 THTPEAVESDGLD

-203 AINSTLQVAMPSV
+203 AINSTLQVAMPSI
-216 TEAAQPANP
+216 TEAAQPATLAK
-225 VDGIS
+225 GAS
-230 NNADNELDFDF
+230 SNADNELDFDF

-253 TPVPPATK
+253 APVPPVTE

-268 AQPQS
+268 AQSQS
-273 NELTFAD
+273 DELTFDD
-280 FDFDLPSNEPAT
+280 FDFDLPSKQPAT
-292 AETVPAPAL
+292 AETVAAPVL

-315 TTASASNV
+315 TTTLASKV
-323 NNNNNA
+323 NNEA

-343 TQSTPTATATA
+343 TQSTPTATAVE

-369 IADDFDFD
+369 IADEF
-377 FALDV
+377 
-382 PETKIAPVTPVPP
+382 
-395 ATKPTTETTAAQPQ
+395 
-409 SNELTFAD
+409 D
-417 FDFDLPSNEP
+417 FDFDL
-427 ATAETVPAPALESP
+427 
-441 TEIFA
+441 
-446 PIDEPVTTAS
+446 
-456 ASNVNNNNNAIS
+456 
-468 DSDFDFDFSL
+468 
-478 PETQSTP
+478 
-485 TATATAPM
+485 
-493 LTSPTA
+493 
-499 APSADNN
+499 
-506 IADDFDFDFE
+506 
-516 LNAEPAVTV
+516 NAEPAV
-525 TPTNDATTETDLSFG
+525 TPTNDATTEADLSFD
-540 ASDIKASSNLTS
+540 ASDTKASSNLTS
-552 DAATSVPFASDEAT
+552 DAATSVPVASDEAT
-566 DIASFALDDELLRQA
+566 DITSFDLDDELLLQA
-581 EAASLAKP
+581 EAATLATP
-589 ATPSVAEPVVD
+589 ATSSVAEPVVD
-600 LAEVSAPEV
+600 LAEV
-609 KAPKPSDSLL
+609 KAPSQSDSLL
-619 ISDDMFDLSFD
+619 ISDDMFDFALDDDTTKVQDPTSNVLFTEPTPSDDLIDLSFD
-630 DSTTQAATPAN
+630 DAAIQVTN
-641 TQTTTTPIA
+641 QTTTTPTA
-650 SPETTSIADNA
+650 SLETPSVADNA

>member
-18 AGVFLMKKGKNETTV
+18 AGVFLMKKGKSQTTV

-52 ELQRQSHMPS
+52 ELQRQSQQPS
-62 PATPDLSQTTLQ
+62 PYAA
-74 TVQTPNIAESAQH
+74 PNLPQST
-87 ELQAA
+87 LQAA
-92 EQLIQTQD
+92 QT
-100 YDGAITTLRRA
+100 
-111 LKNHPSH
+111 
-118 SELNFTLLNSYA
+118 LNLNA
-130 LAKDY
+130 
-135 QHFNTFYLEVL
+135 
-146 ALNDADL
+146 
-153 TTQANNLKMLVDE
+153 QANNLKTLVDE
-166 EQRISARSTVM
+166 EQSINARSTAM
-177 TDTAEAVESDGLD
+177 THTAEAVEPDGLD

-203 AINSTLQVAMPSV
+203 AINSTLHVVRPTVTQV
-216 TEAAQPANP
+216 AQPANP

-230 NNADNELDFDF
+230 SKADNELDFDF
-241 ALDVPETKIAPV
+241 ALDVPETKIAPLP
-253 TPVPPATK
+253 TATE

-268 AQPQS
+268 AQSQS
-273 NELTFAD
+273 NEFTFDD
-280 FDFDLPSNEPAT
+280 FDFDPPSKEPAT
-292 AETVPAPAL
+292 AATVAAPAL

-329 ISDSDFDFDFSLPE
+329 ISDSGFDFDFSLPE
-343 TQSTPTATATA
+343 TQSTPAATATA
-354 PMLTSPTAAP
+354 PMLTT
-364 SADNN
+364 
-369 IADDFDFD
+369 
-377 FALDV
+377 
-382 PETKIAPVTPVPP
+382 
-395 ATKPTTETTAAQPQ
+395 
-409 SNELTFAD
+409 
-417 FDFDLPSNEP
+417 
-427 ATAETVPAPALESP
+427 
-441 TEIFA
+441 
-446 PIDEPVTTAS
+446 
-456 ASNVNNNNNAIS
+456 
-468 DSDFDFDFSL
+468 
-478 PETQSTP
+478 
-485 TATATAPM
+485 
-493 LTSPTA
+493 PTA

-525 TPTNDATTETDLSFG
+525 TPTNDATTEAALSFDT
-540 ASDIKASSNLTS
+540 SDIKSSSNLTS
-552 DAATSVPFASDEAT
+552 DAVTSVPVASDEAT

-600 LAEVSAPEV
+600 LAEVN
-609 KAPKPSDSLL
+609 APKPSDSLL

-650 SPETTSIADNA
+650 SPETTSIADKA
-661 ISTTAPVVEDLSAIL
+661 SLTTAPVVEDLSEIL

-702 SAKRLLDEIKDSNN
+702 SSKRLLDEIKDSNN

>member
-18 AGVFLMKKGKNETTV
+18 AGVFLMKKGKSQTTV

-52 ELQRQSHMPS
+52 ELQRQSQQPS
-62 PATPDLSQTTLQ
+62 PYAA
-74 TVQTPNIAESAQH
+74 PNLPQST
-87 ELQAA
+87 LQAA
-92 EQLIQTQD
+92 QT
-100 YDGAITTLRRA
+100 
-111 LKNHPSH
+111 
-118 SELNFTLLNSYA
+118 LNLNA
-130 LAKDY
+130 
-135 QHFNTFYLEVL
+135 
-146 ALNDADL
+146 
-153 TTQANNLKMLVDE
+153 QANNLKTLVDE
-166 EQRISARSTVM
+166 EQSINARSTAM
-177 TDTAEAVESDGLD
+177 THTAEAVEPDGLD

-203 AINSTLQVAMPSV
+203 AINSTLHVVRPTVTQV
-216 TEAAQPANP
+216 AQPANP

-230 NNADNELDFDF
+230 SKADNELDFDF
-241 ALDVPETKIAPV
+241 ALDVPETKIAPLP
-253 TPVPPATK
+253 TATE

-268 AQPQS
+268 AQSQS
-273 NELTFAD
+273 NEFTFDD
-280 FDFDLPSNEPAT
+280 FDFDPPSKEPAT
-292 AETVPAPAL
+292 AATVAAPAL

-329 ISDSDFDFDFSLPE
+329 ISDSGFDFDFSLPE
-343 TQSTPTATATA
+343 TQSTPAATATA
-354 PMLTSPTAAP
+354 PMLTT
-364 SADNN
+364 
-369 IADDFDFD
+369 
-377 FALDV
+377 
-382 PETKIAPVTPVPP
+382 
-395 ATKPTTETTAAQPQ
+395 
-409 SNELTFAD
+409 
-417 FDFDLPSNEP
+417 
-427 ATAETVPAPALESP
+427 
-441 TEIFA
+441 
-446 PIDEPVTTAS
+446 
-456 ASNVNNNNNAIS
+456 
-468 DSDFDFDFSL
+468 
-478 PETQSTP
+478 
-485 TATATAPM
+485 
-493 LTSPTA
+493 PTA

-525 TPTNDATTETDLSFG
+525 TPTNDATTEAALSFDT
-540 ASDIKASSNLTS
+540 SDIKSSSNLTS
-552 DAATSVPFASDEAT
+552 DAVTSVPVASDEAT

-600 LAEVSAPEV
+600 LAEVNAPNS
-609 KAPKPSDSLL
+609 SDSLL

-650 SPETTSIADNA
+650 SPETTSIADKA
-661 ISTTAPVVEDLSAIL
+661 SLTTAPVVEDLSEIL